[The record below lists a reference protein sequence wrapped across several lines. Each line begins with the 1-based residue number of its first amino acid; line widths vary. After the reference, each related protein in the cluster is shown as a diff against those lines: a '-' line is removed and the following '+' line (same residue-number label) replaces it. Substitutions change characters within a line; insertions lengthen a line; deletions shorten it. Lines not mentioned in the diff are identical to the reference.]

1 MGKRIGIDVGGTN
14 VKIALVDKSGKIIYS
29 NSVPTYAKMG
39 YEYTVNNIKQA
50 IKDLMKETNTTAK
63 DIDGIGFDFPG
74 QVDYKTGVVKLAPNI
89 PGWVNVPI
97 AQMIEEEFHIPTRID
112 NDVRCAALGEMK
124 FGAGQGCENF
134 VCITVGT
141 GIGSGL
147 VVNGQLVR
155 GASNAAGEIGHIK
168 LQMKD
173 GLICG
178 CGDTGCLEAYASGP
192 SIVAMA
198 QDYIKGGKSTKFREM
213 AAAEGGEIT
222 PYMVAK
228 AAEAGDPVAKRI
240 FAIVGEYIGIG
251 LTSVINLLNP
261 EKVIIG
267 GGVAEAGDLLLDPI
281 RKTIK
286 ERAMVVAG
294 SAVEIVPAQL
304 GNSPI
309 ILLINPVF
317 SEFSNSFICFSIF
330 EISICSLASIRLM
343 ISFALNFFKLSKSL
357 SLGVDGIITSS
368 KPSILLCLS

>member
-1 MGKRIGIDVGGTN
+1 MAKRIGIDVGGTN
-14 VKIALVDKSGKIIYS
+14 VKIALVDDNGKIIYS

-39 YEYTVNNIKQA
+39 YEYTVNKIKQA
-50 IKDLMKETNTTAK
+50 IRDLMKETNTTAK

-304 GNSPI
+304 GNSAGVI
-309 ILLINPVF
+309 GASMLID
-317 SEFSNSFICFSIF
+317 
-330 EISICSLASIRLM
+330 A
-343 ISFALNFFKLSKSL
+343 
-357 SLGVDGIITSS
+357 
-368 KPSILLCLS
+368 

>member
-1 MGKRIGIDVGGTN
+1 MAKRIGIDVGGTN
-14 VKIALVDKSGKIIYS
+14 VKIALVDEKGKIIYS

-50 IKDLMKETNTTAK
+50 IRDLMKETNTTEK
-63 DIDGIGFDFPG
+63 NIEGIGFDFPG
-74 QVDYKTGVVKLAPNI
+74 QVDCKTGVVKLAPNI

-112 NDVRCAALGEMK
+112 NDVRCAALGELK
-124 FGAGQGCENF
+124 FGAGKGCENF

-147 VVNGQLVR
+147 VINGKVVR

-168 LQMKD
+168 LQMTN
-173 GLICG
+173 GPICG
-178 CGDTGCLEAYASGP
+178 CGDTGCLEAFASGP

-228 AAEAGDPVAKRI
+228 AAEEGDPVAKRI
-240 FAIVGEYIGIG
+240 FEIVGEYIGIG

-267 GGVAEAGDLLLDPI
+267 GGVAEAGELLLEPI
-281 RKTIK
+281 RRTVK

-294 SAVEIVPAQL
+294 EAVEIVPAQL
-304 GNSPI
+304 GNSAGVI
-309 ILLINPVF
+309 GASMLI
-317 SEFSNSFICFSIF
+317 E
-330 EISICSLASIRLM
+330 
-343 ISFALNFFKLSKSL
+343 
-357 SLGVDGIITSS
+357 G
-368 KPSILLCLS
+368 